1 MGIET
6 ALIIAAAASATSAV
20 ATSRQGKRQ
29 EKAAGRATRAADV
42 ERRTLLSDLTAREQT
57 EEAERSRIAGALRQ
71 RQQAGGALRGR
82 STVLTSPLGLP
93 GQTPQGGGK
102 TLLGM

>member
-1 MGIET
+1 MGIEV
-6 ALIIAAAASATSAV
+6 AAVLAAASAV
-20 ATSRQGKRQ
+20 AGIQQGKRQ
-29 EKAAGRATRAADV
+29 AKAVGRATRAADA
-42 ERRTLLSDLTAREQT
+42 ERRTLLTELTDREQT

-71 RQQAGGALRGR
+71 RQKAGGALRGR